1 MTPVVS
7 SFESW
12 IKFISWFTGKKAGLD
27 TISEDDSTGI
37 SAFTYH
43 VVFLLSKLYYN
54 VVLIG
59 HRVLM
64 LLQNQYPW
72 VCVIKKSLYILTY

>member
-12 IKFISWFTGKKAGLD
+12 IKFIPWFTGKKRGLD

-37 SAFTYH
+37 SAFTGH
-43 VVFLLSKLYYN
+43 VVFLFSKLYYN

-59 HRVLM
+59 HSMLM
-64 LLQNQYPW
+64 LLQN
-72 VCVIKKSLYILTY
+72 